1 MRLDPGPVP
10 PRVNTV
16 LPVVANQT
24 ERERIEGATKNA
36 PCSNCRR
43 VIKRYGNVSNTNRT
57 K

>member
-1 MRLDPGPVP
+1 MRLDPGSVP